1 MHESARSGLRMRS
14 RIRWRPTGRQWF
26 ALIAVAALLAAN
38 TPTYAYTSVQGYVG
52 VTEVIGSSGGAP
64 GNFDFR
70 IHLTGDTVI
79 CNNQVWAYVNTTD
92 VNYSSMVANIL
103 AAKVAGWPVTMAIT
117 QTSSGYCQLSLQI
130 SY

>member
-1 MHESARSGLRMRS
+1 MQWVGFMPQIRRRFAWRYRSAILGSLCA
-14 RIRWRPTGRQWF
+14 F
-26 ALIAVAALLAAN
+26 APYMPA
-38 TPTYAYTSVQGYVG
+38 YSYTSVQGYVG

-70 IHLTGDTVI
+70 IHLTGDSVI

-103 AAKVAGWPVTMAIT
+103 AAKAAGWPITMAIT
-117 QTSSGYCQLSLQI
+117 QTSSGYCQLSWLQI